1 MQSINLGLWKQQRMS
16 CWQQQNQ
23 MECKSAA
30 RCTLIR
36 LSKASLV
43 TNNSPE
49 VSAKKSLK
57 IFLVS
62 RHLIAKLISSCHS
75 QSHSCSE
82 NYIITVT
89 DYHEYI
95 PEMSERAPQN
105 YARASESY
113 VEAAFHVEGRNLFRN
128 AFPPTTTL
136 SIKAHQ
142 EILDFQRKFNA
153 CIMGLACLYWY
164 SEQRRPSCFSSL
176 LMDSLLWLR
185 LFGLTGTWNL

>member
-1 MQSINLGLWKQQRMS
+1 
-16 CWQQQNQ
+16 

-49 VSAKKSLK
+49 ASAKKSLK

-62 RHLIAKLISSCHS
+62 RHLIVKLISSCHS

-113 VEAAFHVEGRNLFRN
+113 VEAVFHVEGRNLFRN
-128 AFPPTTTL
+128 AFFTDNNIEHKSASRDSRL
-136 SIKAHQ
+136 SAQVQRMHNGTCMPLLILRTEKAFLLLFTFDGFAALTAIVWAHWDMKS
-142 EILDFQRKFNA
+142 LAAARRKKQA
-153 CIMGLACLYWY
+153 H
-164 SEQRRPSCFSSL
+164 
-176 LMDSLLWLR
+176 
-185 LFGLTGTWNL
+185 